1 MSSYY
6 AGMICGMLSAGVLLY
21 FLKRKRD
28 KEGTVVYD
36 ERQLIARGRGF
47 QYAYMIL
54 IALLRLYAG
63 FEEQTERFVS
73 PGGHPDCDFAVIG
86 FDTLWLLSLSRCL
99 LELSRGEKGK
109 TRADSLV
116 CHGPTFV
123 CAEPQSNTGRR
134 FQN

>member
-21 FLKRKRD
+21 LLKRKRD

-47 QYAYMIL
+47 QYAYMTL
-54 IALLRLYAG
+54 IALLMLYAG

-73 PGGHPDCDFAVIG
+73 PGVIPIAI
-86 FDTLWLLSLSRCL
+86 LLLSGLVLFAYCL
-99 LELSRGEKGK
+99 FHDAYWSFRGEKKGK
-109 TRADSLV
+109 ARADSLA
-116 CHGPTFV
+116 CHGPTFAR
-123 CAEPQSNTGRR
+123 AEPPSNNEGRI
-134 FQN
+134 